1 MAFVLCQPASSNPGR
16 DSLTL
21 TMVSEARTTAALR
34 GRFSRLGMWNIA
46 ALAVWL
52 VIFLGLAVRI
62 LANPNRATA
71 FTVYRLAGFHWL
83 NAQHLY
89 EDWRGFV
96 YSPIAAVFFAPFG
109 LVAPGW
115 GNLFWTWLNTGLF
128 LSGVAAIVASGICPS
143 IRPKYYGVVFLLLVP
158 LVLGNLDT
166 GQANPSVIGLL
177 LLAVA
182 AAPAQRWSVAALC
195 VAVATC
201 LKIYPLA
208 VGLILLLIAPR
219 KFGWRLFLALLAL
232 GILPFLFQHWSY
244 VSQQYHEWAITRSA
258 DDRRLYPLKDV
269 PLDLWFLLVRFGHL
283 PIPGIAYTA
292 FQVLGGSA
300 IALFCLVGVR
310 KNWPKERVLG
320 GLLAFVCIWMTLCGP
335 ATELQTYVLLAP
347 AVVLTLVDAFLCPRP
362 VWLRIGLLV
371 VYLLMV
377 LAVARISFLPKQKA
391 LWILTIQP
399 VAAFVFLVYCLVW
412 FIRGSPWRHEG
423 TTG

>member
-1 MAFVLCQPASSNPGR
+1 
-16 DSLTL
+16 
-21 TMVSEARTTAALR
+21 MVSEARTTAALQ

-89 EDWRGFV
+89 GDWRGFV
-96 YSPIAAVFFAPFG
+96 YSPISAVFFAPFA
-109 LVAPGW
+109 LVPPGW
-115 GNLFWTWLNTGLF
+115 GNLVWTWLNTGLF
-128 LSGVAAIVASGICPS
+128 LSGVAAVVASGICPG
-143 IRPKYYGVVFLLLVP
+143 IRPKYYGAVFLLLVP

-195 VAVATC
+195 VAAATY

-269 PLDLWFLLVRFGHL
+269 PLDLWFLLVRLGRL

-292 FQVLGGSA
+292 FQVLSGGA

-335 ATELQTYVLLAP
+335 ATEAHT
-347 AVVLTLVDAFLCPRP
+347 
-362 VWLRIGLLV
+362 
-371 VYLLMV
+371 YLLMAPALV
-377 LAVARISFLPKQKA
+377 IALVKSFRDRQSL
-391 LWILTIQP
+391 LLRTTIFA
-399 VAAFVFLVYCLVW
+399 AAFFQAVHMSRFDHFLHNKHTWVFIPQPLSALLFLAYCILW
-412 FIRGSPWRHEG
+412 LPGEEG
-423 TTG
+423 VASC